1 MDFVTAN
8 KFAEDAEVG
17 EATVESG
24 IPVCSH
30 FFKES
35 LKQLLFFIITGA
47 ECEGF
52 PFFGSG
58 YALEK

>member
-24 IPVCSH
+24 IPVRIH

-35 LKQLLFFIITGA
+35 LQQHLLSFVQEQNVGV
-47 ECEGF
+47 F
-52 PFFGSG
+52 PCF
-58 YALEK
+58 